1 MATSIKMRL
10 LGGARDTGRLTLL
23 FFGGWALL
31 LPQSLVGINI
41 FDEGF
46 IVTGAM
52 LILDGALPYRDFL
65 SMYGPGQ
72 YLLTAAFFAVFGE
85 QLLTVRILH
94 SLILSALALLV
105 LLVARNLSKPGS
117 FSPYVVFLTCLA
129 ITLFANPSVGYPAV
143 TAGLLLL
150 WSVHV
155 FVERKPEIENS
166 TLAKCSAAVGLAGVF
181 RWDFGLL
188 GLAALSIAA
197 MLDRTAIGTLSRSW
211 PGMIVALAGPALG
224 ILFVV
229 YFPLLVVFSDFE
241 NWYREVFSYLLTEF
255 PKWRDVEMLRPSY
268 LELMAALTSGGG
280 LEKVY
285 RSALMFLY
293 PIVPAVLAVAA
304 IGIVAGNL
312 RQKSPKQEEFPNGTR
327 PIYLALIVMF
337 LLNQMRVRPDLW
349 HGFPAFV
356 SSLPLLPFV
365 VDALKVR
372 VMRNQSVY
380 RVTKAAGFVAA
391 AIVFGV
397 ALQGLLA
404 AKDKRLVPLETPRST
419 HISVTPAM
427 VSYGELVNFI
437 RGNTAA
443 DEPIYSGVLD
453 HSRLFVNDVM
463 LYFLTNRRA
472 AERFVELEPGIANT
486 ASGQAEIIDSLE
498 RKGVRVIV
506 LADITANERNQV
518 GASNGIRNLDRYL
531 RDEFAYVKSF
541 GRYVVLVRRQGEEGN
556 ISR

>member
-1 MATSIKMRL
+1 MVMTMKVRL
-10 LGGARDTGRLTLL
+10 QGGARDTGRLTLL

-72 YLLTAAFFAVFGE
+72 YLLTAAAFTVFGE
-85 QLLTVRILH
+85 QLLAVRILH
-94 SLILSALALLV
+94 GLILSSLALLV
-105 LLVARNLSKPGS
+105 LLVARGLSKPGS
-117 FSPYVVFLTCLA
+117 FSPYVAFLTCLA
-129 ITLFANPSVGYPAV
+129 ITLFANPNVGYPAV

-150 WSVHV
+150 ASVRV
-155 FVERKPEIENS
+155 FFERKPETANNS
-166 TLAKCSAAVGLAGVF
+166 LAKCSALVGLAGVF

-188 GLAALSIAA
+188 GLAALSVAA
-197 MLDRTAIGTLSRSW
+197 VLDRLEAGTIPRSW
-211 PGMIVALAGPALG
+211 PIMTAAVAGPALG

-229 YFPLLVVFSDFE
+229 YFPLLVVFSDYD
-241 NWYREVFSYLLTEF
+241 NWYREVFSYLMTEF
-255 PKWRDVEMLRPSY
+255 PKWREAEMLRPSY
-268 LELMAALTSGGG
+268 LELVAAVTSGGG
-280 LEKVY
+280 LERVY
-285 RSALMFLY
+285 RSVLTLLY
-293 PIVPAVLAVAA
+293 PIVPAALAIAA
-304 IGIVAGNL
+304 IGIVVSHVRAKGPEPE
-312 RQKSPKQEEFPNGTR
+312 QFGIGTR
-327 PIYLALIVMF
+327 PIYLALIVLA

-356 SSLPLLPFV
+356 TSLPLLSFV
-365 VDALKVR
+365 VEALKA
-372 VMRNQSVY
+372 SVARHPSLY
-380 RVTKAAGFVAA
+380 RGTKAAGFVAA
-391 AIVFGV
+391 AVVFGV

-404 AKDKRLVPLETPRST
+404 ATDKRLVPLDTPRST
-419 HISVTPAM
+419 HISVAPAM
-427 VSYGELVNFI
+427 ASYGELVNFI
-437 RGNTAA
+437 RENTGA

-498 RKGVRVIV
+498 RTGVRVIV

-518 GASNGIRNLDRYL
+518 GASNGILNLDRYL
-531 RDEFAYVKSF
+531 RDKFAYVKSF